1 MRQTQLSSTQKITKS
16 KKRRHRRKSKGKTN
30 DLTKN
35 KDRGVDRDQLQSQ
48 AQDIPIDAHSIPESV
63 KSPTPSVTLA
73 DTDLVI
79 VKDHIDINVDD
90 DPNVYY
96 LERSDI
102 PGVCVESRETSSW
115 TPIKISRSRVRA
127 ADSDTSDD
135 NVFVDDCLSLN
146 YQPVHGVP
154 GFEVETAD
162 DIFWAPTI
170 AHRTRARVRLKFT
183 DI

>member
-1 MRQTQLSSTQKITKS
+1 M
-16 KKRRHRRKSKGKTN
+16 
-30 DLTKN
+30 
-35 KDRGVDRDQLQSQ
+35 
-48 AQDIPIDAHSIPESV
+48 

-73 DTDLVI
+73 DTDLVV

-90 DPNVYY
+90 DPDVYY
-96 LERSDI
+96 LERNDI
-102 PGVCVESRETSSW
+102 PGVCVESGETSSW

-135 NVFVDDCLSLN
+135 NVSLNDCLLLN

-162 DIFWAPTI
+162 DAFWVPI
-170 AHRTRARVRLKFT
+170 AHRTRARVRLKAT
-183 DI
+183 DTLC